1 MLLVPTEG
9 VFGVEVPHRPK
20 PASAGCGLMIE
31 IVRMLPA
38 KIMSTSLYDKKEL
51 TEIRKE
57 SLDIYNR
64 IHSIAEDALFVEKAA
79 KHYDG
84 YPIIRAAHF
93 LSLAGPDSNRDL
105 QQT

>member
-1 MLLVPTEG
+1 
-9 VFGVEVPHRPK
+9 
-20 PASAGCGLMIE
+20 
-31 IVRMLPA
+31 
-38 KIMSTSLYDKKEL
+38 MSTSLYNKKEL

-84 YPIIRAAHF
+84 YPVIRAAHF
-93 LSLAGPDSNRDL
+93 LS
-105 QQT
+105 